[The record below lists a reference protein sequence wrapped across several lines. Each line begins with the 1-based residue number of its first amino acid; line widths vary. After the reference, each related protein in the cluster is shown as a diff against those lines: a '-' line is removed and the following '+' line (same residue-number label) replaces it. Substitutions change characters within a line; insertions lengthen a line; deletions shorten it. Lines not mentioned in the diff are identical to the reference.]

1 MTVTTDPNAEG
12 AAIALAGDPIIP
24 PGGPKG
30 GTPIGL
36 GIPGIPIGG
45 KGGRNPGGGGKGRLP
60 GIPAPGKGG
69 IGAPGKGGK
78 GGAIPGGGMNMG
90 GLRERFTSGMSIPT
104 IAGWWSWTTYPAGIM
119 LGGGILRA
127 HQCRSSVD
135 DPKIAAVWTR

>member
-45 KGGRNPGGGGKGRLP
+45 KGGA
-60 GIPAPGKGG
+60 IPA
-69 IGAPGKGGK
+69 
-78 GGAIPGGGMNMG
+78 GGMNMG

-104 IAGWWSWTTYPAGIM
+104 IA
-119 LGGGILRA
+119 
-127 HQCRSSVD
+127 D
-135 DPKIAAVWTR
+135 